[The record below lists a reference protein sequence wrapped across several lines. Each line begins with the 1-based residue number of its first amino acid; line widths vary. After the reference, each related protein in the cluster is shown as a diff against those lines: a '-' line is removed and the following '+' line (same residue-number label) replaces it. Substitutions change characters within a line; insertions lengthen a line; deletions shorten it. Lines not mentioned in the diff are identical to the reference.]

1 MEPDYS
7 IVGAECID
15 ELTDMRMEFLMGLGH
30 DGDIRDVGELRRANR
45 AFLEERFAAGAC
57 AGFLARLG
65 GKAVSALGIL
75 TYSLPPLVRPEPRKV
90 AHVLNVYTKPE
101 CRGRG
106 YATKLL
112 ELAIGWARERG
123 YDRVFLNAMPAGEP
137 MYRRLG
143 FKENEDKALLL
154 KLG

>member
-1 MEPDYS
+1 MEPMYS
-7 IVGAECID
+7 VVGPEALD
-15 ELTDMRMEFLMGLGH
+15 ELTDMRMEFLMGLGREK
-30 DGDIRDVGELRRANR
+30 DMRDAGELRRANR
-45 AFLEERFAAGAC
+45 AFLEEGFAAGDC

-90 AHVLNVYTKPE
+90 AHVLNVYTKLE
-101 CRGRG
+101 FRGRG
-106 YATKLL
+106 YATRLL

-123 YDRVFLNAMPAGEP
+123 YDRVFLNAMPAAEP
-137 MYRRLG
+137 LYRKLG
-143 FKENEDKALLL
+143 FEENEDKALIL

>member
-65 GKAVSALGIL
+65 GKA
-75 TYSLPPLVRPEPRKV
+75 RKV